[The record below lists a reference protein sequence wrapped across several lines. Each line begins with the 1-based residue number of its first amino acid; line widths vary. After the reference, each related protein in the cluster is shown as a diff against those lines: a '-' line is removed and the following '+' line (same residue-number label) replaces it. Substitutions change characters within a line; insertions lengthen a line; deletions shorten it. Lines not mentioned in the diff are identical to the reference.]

1 MTDILTIELLD
12 EDVLEVDVVVED
24 TLTIQLYSED
34 VFSIEL
40 LNDSGKSG
48 PWDYNTE
55 VYNRPSI
62 NGEELIG
69 DKSFEQLGR
78 DDIKNRQIKDI
89 IDEQYELIFGG
100 NH

>member
-12 EDVLEVDVVVED
+12 EDVLELDMVVED

-40 LNDSGKSG
+40 LNDTGGTS
-48 PWDYNTE
+48 DYNDLI
-55 VYNRPSI
+55 NKPSI
-62 NGEELIG
+62 NGVELQG

-100 NH
+100 N